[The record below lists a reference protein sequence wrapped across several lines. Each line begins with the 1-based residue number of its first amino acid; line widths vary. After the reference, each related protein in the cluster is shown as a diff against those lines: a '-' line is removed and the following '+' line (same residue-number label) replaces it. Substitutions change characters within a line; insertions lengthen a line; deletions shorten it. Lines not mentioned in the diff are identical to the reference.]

1 MLDQFYRKY
10 GSELKNWCRAMTR
23 DASLAEDLVQEAFLR
38 AMSNLPLLETLSET
52 QQKAWF
58 YRTIKNMYLDQIRHS
73 RYETAVEAI
82 PDTLSVMEE
91 YSQID
96 LEQLL
101 NSLPGK
107 EGVLFVMR
115 YLEGYN
121 SKEIGEF
128 FRMPPGTVR
137 AQLALA
143 RKHLKEAFCSPERR
157 KR

>member
-1 MLDQFYRKY
+1 MPGHDPGRQSGRGPCP
-10 GSELKNWCRAMTR
+10 GSVSAGN
-23 DASLAEDLVQEAFLR
+23 V
-38 AMSNLPLLETLSET
+38 NLPLLETLSEV

-82 PDTLSVMEE
+82 PETLSVIEE
-91 YSQID
+91 YNQID

-115 YLEGYN
+115 YLKAIIQKK
-121 SKEIGEF
+121 SATFSICL
-128 FRMPPGTVR
+128 RVR
-137 AQLALA
+137 SGHSLLW
-143 RKHLKEAFCSPERR
+143 PESI
-157 KR
+157 